1 MTEPLVTVPRTLDRG
16 RAHAYLAWLAANVAD
31 LGGTSTAHALR
42 LGVVAS
48 LAVRAGEWDAWR
60 AHMTALWAPDV
71 LDALAVAAV
80 GILEPPR
87 EGEVLPEPFATLL
100 AAEATFAAAGYAPG
114 DVADFVVSEIAA
126 GPDALLTPA
135 DLLDGEDG

>member
-1 MTEPLVTVPRTLDRG
+1 MTEQVVTVPRTLDRE
-16 RAHAYLAWLAANVAD
+16 RAHAFLRWLAANVVE

-42 LGVVAS
+42 LGVIAS
-48 LAVRAGEWDAWR
+48 LAVRAGEWETWR
-60 AHMTALWAPDV
+60 ERMTALWAPDV

-87 EGEVLPEPFATLL
+87 PGEVLPEPFATLL
-100 AAEATFAAAGYAPG
+100 AAEATFAAAGYAPD
-114 DVADFVVSEIAA
+114 DVADFVASEIAA
-126 GPDALLTPA
+126 GPDALRTPE